1 MDFDAVIAEATKV
14 AEPAQ
19 AYPEAKTETAPE
31 KQEAQ
36 QEQSSD
42 AKETPESQ
50 ELQKKADHELTAEQL
65 AKREANR
72 QSHLNS
78 KLAKMRRENRELRE
92 AIERNAKAQQQEAK
106 QGNDG
111 RPVAPKPE
119 SFGTWGDYED
129 ARDAYVEQLAEWK
142 LERKLAERDTRNN
155 QTVESVKAEQEKL
168 IRSQQATKS
177 IDEVAKQNPDYAQ
190 LVNEHADF
198 LNNIPPHIDD
208 AFLMAEN
215 PGLALYALMK
225 EGNLEA
231 LEDMSPQKALMEIG
245 KAELRGQGYLNR
257 NKATNAPAPMSPAKG
272 TGSTSKS
279 LESLSVEELL
289 KKFNSR

>member
-1 MDFDAVIAEATKV
+1 MDIDAVIAEATKV

-19 AYPEAKTETAPE
+19 ASPEAKIETAPE
-31 KQEAQ
+31 AQEVSQEKPADTGNVEAQ
-36 QEQSSD
+36 D
-42 AKETPESQ
+42 
-50 ELQKKADHELTAEQL
+50 LQKKADHELTPEQL

-78 KLAKMRRENRELRE
+78 KLAKLRRENRELRE
-92 AIERNAKAQQQEAK
+92 ANERSAKPQTQEAK
-106 QGNDG
+106 PSNDG
-111 RPVAPKPE
+111 RPAAPKPE
-119 SFGTWGDYED
+119 AFRTWGEYED
-129 ARDAYVEQLAEWK
+129 ARDAYVEQLADWK
-142 LERKLAERDTRNN
+142 LDRKLAERDTKNN
-155 QTVESVKAEQEKL
+155 QTAESVRAEQEKL
-168 IRSQQATKS
+168 FRAQQATKT
-177 IDEVAKQNPDYAQ
+177 IDEVAKQNPDYSQ
-190 LVNEHADF
+190 LINEHADF

-231 LEDMSPQKALMEIG
+231 LEDMPKERVLMEIG
-245 KAELRGQGYLNR
+245 KAELRGMGYLNR
-257 NKATNAPAPMSPAKG
+257 NKATNAPAPISASRG

-279 LESLSVEELL
+279 LESMSVEDLL